1 MHERSV
7 VIVGAGPTG
16 MMLAAELTLGGVE
29 VEILERRPTPELPG
43 VRAGGLHSRSIEVL
57 DQRGIAERFL
67 SQGKT
72 MQLANFGTHPI
83 DMSDFPTRHPYGLA
97 LTQNHIE
104 RILGEWITE
113 LGVHVRRGIEVTD
126 LKQDDEGVTVTFANG
141 ESTRAKFLV
150 GCDGGRSVIRK
161 KAGIDFPGWDAS
173 VSYILAEG
181 ELAQEPVLGFRPGD
195 RGTNAIGKLEDG
207 NRVRIV
213 LVEPKVEQA
222 SDAPTLEELKSALI
236 AVYGSDFGVHNVT
249 WLSRFSD
256 AARQAATYRKGRVL
270 VAGDAA
276 HTHSPVGGQ
285 GLNTGLQDAV
295 NLGWKLARVVK
306 GTSAASVLDTYH
318 SERHPVGA
326 RVLKLTLAQ
335 TALARGD
342 TRTEFLREQ
351 VGELLKAPETRKR
364 YAAMMTG
371 LDLHYAQPDA
381 AHPLIGRRMP
391 DLELAGGKR
400 VFSYLH
406 DAQPVL
412 LNFSGESLQ
421 LTTSV
426 PVVDAHFDGTWEL
439 PAIGAVPAPKAVLIR
454 PDGHVAW
461 AGSPGDPKLA
471 DALRTWFARAD

>member
-16 MMLAAELTLGGVE
+16 MMLAAELTLAGVE
-29 VEILERRPTPELPG
+29 VEVLERRPTPELPG
-43 VRAGGLHSRSIEVL
+43 VRAGGLHARSIEVL
-57 DQRGIAERFL
+57 DQRGVAERFL

-72 MQLANFGTHPI
+72 MQITSFGANPL

-104 RILGEWITE
+104 RILGEWIAE
-113 LGVHVRRGIEVTD
+113 LGVRVRRGVEVTD
-126 LKQDDEGVTVTFANG
+126 LTQDDDGVTVTYANG
-141 ESTRAKFLV
+141 ESQRAKYLV

-173 VSYILAEG
+173 VSYILAEC
-181 ELAQEPVLGFRPGD
+181 ETAQEPVLGFRPGD
-195 RGTNAIGKLEDG
+195 RGTNAIGKIDEG
-207 NRVRIV
+207 KRVRIV
-213 LVEPKVEQA
+213 LVEPQVEQG
-222 SDAPTLEELKSALI
+222 DAPTLDDLKKALV
-236 AVYGSDFGVHNVT
+236 AVYGSDFGVHSVT

-256 AARQAATYRKGRVL
+256 AARQAAAYRKGRVL
-270 VAGDAA
+270 LAGDAA

-306 GTSAASVLDTYH
+306 GQSKDALLDTYH

-335 TALARGD
+335 TALQRGD
-342 TRTEFLREQ
+342 ARTEFLREQ

-364 YAAMMTG
+364 YAAMMSG
-371 LDLHYAQPDA
+371 LDIHYAPGDG
-381 AHPLIGRRMP
+381 HPLIGRRMP
-391 DLELAGGKR
+391 DLQLADGNR

-406 DAQPVL
+406 RAQGVL
-412 LNFSGESLQ
+412 LNFGEPLS

-426 PVVDAHFDGTWEL
+426 PVVDARYDEKWEL
-439 PAIGAVPAPKAVLIR
+439 PGHGVVPAPRVVLVR

-461 AGSPGDPKLA
+461 AGEPGTAL
-471 DALRTWFARAD
+471 DAALQTWFGN